1 MDKYQRSWAEEQRKQ
16 EDLIVNS
23 FKWLGAV
30 VVIGLI
36 IGVLL
41 TECSDQT
48 VRAIKEMEKSEIKLT
63 SEQAEYRDFFKGH
76 GSPAPE
82 QMAIAVT
89 QTKRPALMAAIA
101 VVESNGDPKAV
112 GDKGA
117 SKGAF
122 QVQPKHWG
130 KVPTTATEQALQ
142 AERILE
148 ELLSSARH
156 LRRDNTRLR
165 VALARYNGGDRPP
178 HISYKYAD
186 KVMRLAR

>member
-1 MDKYQRSWAEEQRKQ
+1 MNDYNQGWKEEQKKE
-16 EDLIVNS
+16 EDFIINS
-23 FKWLGAV
+23 FKVFGICIAILVGSSLA
-30 VVIGLI
+30 
-36 IGVLL
+36 L
-41 TECSDQT
+41 TECH
-48 VRAIKEMEKSEIKLT
+48 EEKVPAATNKQLT

-82 QMAIAVT
+82 QMAVAVT
-89 QTKRPALMAAIA
+89 QTKRPALMGAIA

-112 GDKGA
+112 GDNGA

-122 QVQPKHWG
+122 QVQSKHWG
-130 KVPTTATEQALQ
+130 KVPATAVEQALQ

-148 ELLSSARH
+148 ELLSSRRA
-156 LRRDNTRLR
+156 LRRGDSRLR

-178 HISYKYAD
+178 GISYKYAD